1 MESHAS
7 ASPGICLSSCE
18 VMKGLTQREAD
29 ILSFRRNGKTY
40 REIGEFYKISHER
53 ARQVYFA
60 YKQKTFD
67 DEKYRN

>member
-1 MESHAS
+1 
-7 ASPGICLSSCE
+7 
-18 VMKGLTQREAD
+18 MKGLTQREAD